1 MSESVPVAESFEN
14 LPSEELVFSTI
25 ADICGTNNF
34 AETNRKEVGGK
45 IRSLE
50 IRLTEPT
57 AEGMLVQLEYFVN
70 KLGAA
75 TVDVAYFDQTIG
87 FDYATGKGYE
97 PQNISRG
104 KVLGRFV
111 DGTWLQISTLSMAE

>member
-1 MSESVPVAESFEN
+1 MTETVPKAEVYES
-14 LPSEELVFSTI
+14 LPSEEQVFSTI
-25 ADICGTNNF
+25 KDICGNYPF
-34 AETNRKEVGGK
+34 AETNRNEQNGK
-45 IRSLE
+45 LKSLE

-57 AEGMLVQLEYFVN
+57 AEGLLVQLEYFVN

-75 TVDVAYFDQTIG
+75 TIDVAYFDQTIG

-111 DGTWLQISTLSMAE
+111 DGVWQQISTLSLAE